1 MLSGSLLIA
10 ECNKRLETLYT
21 DSHNWLF
28 NMALSVTKDRDA
40 ADDLVQDLYL
50 YLAEKCNPSIFW
62 GNSYNIM
69 YCQTYLKCRYINK
82 QKRNNKIVLKE
93 EVYSDEVDIPY
104 DEQRDLG
111 IQKAFD
117 DVMNELKHLE
127 TTKMWPA
134 SRIFQLYWMSDRT
147 LDEVAKDI
155 KISKSTTFLAVK
167 KIRKYLKE
175 VINDPYR
182 EQN

>member
-1 MLSGSLLIA
+1 MISGSLLLT
-10 ECNKRLETLYT
+10 ECNRRLETLCK

-28 NMALSVTKDRDA
+28 NMALNVTKDKDSA
-40 ADDLVQDLYL
+40 ADLVQDLYL

-69 YCQTYLKCRYINK
+69 YCQQFLKHRWINK
-82 QKRNNKIVLKE
+82 QKRGNKIILKE
-93 EVYSDEVDIPY
+93 EIHSDAIDIPY
-104 DEQRDLG
+104 DIDKDIN

-117 DVMNELKHLE
+117 DVMNQLKHLE

-147 LDEVAKDI
+147 LDAVAKDI

-167 KIRKYLKE
+167 KIRQYLKE
-175 VINDPYR
+175 VINNPYD
-182 EQN
+182 EN

>member
-1 MLSGSLLIA
+1 MVSGSLLLT
-10 ECNKRLETLYT
+10 ECSKRLEVLYI

-28 NMALSVTKDRDA
+28 NMAMNVTKDRDA
-40 ADDLVQDLYL
+40 ADDLVQELYL
-50 YLAEKCNPSIFW
+50 YLAEKCNPAIFW

-69 YCQTYLKCRYINK
+69 YCQQFLKHRWINK
-82 QKRNNKIVLKE
+82 QKRNSKISFKE
-93 EVYSDEVDIPY
+93 EVYSDEIDIPY
-104 DEQRDLG
+104 DEERDKG

-117 DVMNELKHLE
+117 DVMRELKHLE

-134 SRIFQLYWMSDRT
+134 ARIFQLYWMSERT

-175 VINDPYR
+175 VIDDPYR
-182 EQN
+182 EEN